1 MPMYNPVQSDVNRG
15 RLVTWSVQKNYC
27 EFNGSVLTCYAPI
40 YSYYYALGVEEK
52 IAKTLA
58 LIPATPAEYQGAAA
72 VTLPGVEEATQSDF
86 WKTVIMLLTCAN
98 LGIAIANLPNHHYFP
113 DQPAEIW
120 PYPTLFSIDSPN
132 SPNLTDIS
140 YSSGP
145 GAAADLIAPA
155 TSVVSDNPITQVT
168 SVPESDSTIELTQPL
183 DPSQTTETLHSL
195 SPSDSPSQT
204 ETPAAP
210 PKTPAETPTETPTKI
225 PAKTPAAP
233 KPKATPSPGSSAKR
247 PSPAV
252 IREELSRIAEITT
265 ADLAALEPVIME
277 CTAYTHTGSR
287 TATGVMPR
295 YGVVAVDPKV
305 IPLGS
310 QLYVVGYGPAIAAD
324 TGGLI
329 KGNIIDIFLDSEA
342 TCRKWGRRKVQVYIL
357 RKGV

>member
-1 MPMYNPVQSDVNRG
+1 MYNPVQSDVNRG

-58 LIPATPAEYQGAAA
+58 LIPAASAESQGVTA

-113 DQPAEIW
+113 DQPADIW
-120 PYPTLFSIDSPN
+120 PFPTPSSLDSPK
-132 SPNLTDIS
+132 SPYSLNLTDIS
-140 YSSGP
+140 DSSGP

-155 TSVVSDNPITQVT
+155 TPVVSDNAATQITP
-168 SVPESDSTIELTQPL
+168 VPVSDSTIELTQPL
-183 DPSQTTETLHSL
+183 DPTQTTEALRPL
-195 SPSDSPSQT
+195 SPNDSPSQT
-204 ETPAAP
+204 ETPATP
-210 PKTPAETPTETPTKI
+210 PGTPAETPTETPT
-225 PAKTPAAP
+225 KTPAAP
-233 KPKATPSPGSSAKR
+233 KPKATPSPSSSAKR

-265 ADLAALEPVIME
+265 ADLANLEPVIME

-342 TCRKWGRRKVQVYIL
+342 ACRQWGRRKVQVYIL